1 MQNQLCM
8 RKRSKRQKGI
18 HRFFGICV
26 LCAALL
32 VNLTGCG
39 SGFDAAG
46 YSQALLDLTF
56 QADITK
62 AATFMKDASREALMQ
77 AYRDSI
83 DRFVAANITSG
94 LELGEVKTTRFAE
107 LVSKIFMIMR
117 YQVGEAVKTGKREY
131 EVPVKI
137 WPADVFVTFQ
147 EMLVE
152 DSLKMAEKI
161 EGGEYD
167 GYSEEEMDQQIL
179 TDIVNHAYELLDTA
193 YMDIQYGEEET
204 VVFHVSARKGSEYS
218 VDEDDMD
225 GLIRKILRLDE
236 IQSM

>member
-1 MQNQLCM
+1 MLGSC
-8 RKRSKRQKGI
+8 I
-18 HRFFGICV
+18 
-26 LCAALL
+26 LCAVLL
-32 VNLTGCG
+32 ANVTGCG
-39 SGFDAAG
+39 RDFDAAG

-62 AATFMKDASREALMQ
+62 AAAFMEDASAEALMQ

-83 DRFVAANITSG
+83 DRFVEANVTSG
-94 LELGEVKTTRFAE
+94 LEIGELKTTRFAE
-107 LVSKIFMIMR
+107 LVSRIFMVMR
-117 YQVGEAVKTGKREY
+117 YQVGEARKTGKKEY
-131 EVPVKI
+131 EVPVEI

-161 EGGEYD
+161 EKGEYGD
-167 GYSEEEMDQQIL
+167 AAEEEADQQIL
-179 TDIVNHAYELLDTA
+179 LDIINHAYELLDTA
-193 YMDIQYGEEET
+193 YMDIEYGEEET
-204 VVFHVSARKGSEYS
+204 VIFHVRAETGSEYS

-225 GLIRKILRLDE
+225 SLIRKILRLDE